1 LQIDHYSVQE
11 GTFQQRYLINAEY
24 WGGRG
29 KPIFVYTG
37 NEGDITWFCNN
48 TGFMWDIAPMYSA
61 MLVFVEHRYYGQSMP
76 FGVDSFRDLDHLKY
90 LTTEQALA
98 DFAVLITALQN
109 GLVAVYNA
117 SSPVIAFGGSYGGM
131 LAAWLRMKF
140 PNVVQGYALTTA
152 YSI

>member
-109 GLVAVYNA
+109 GLVVSGTPKN
-117 SSPVIAFGGSYGGM
+117 GS
-131 LAAWLRMKF
+131 
-140 PNVVQGYALTTA
+140 LTRAKDPDLEFTVGLQ
-152 YSI
+152 SFIFH